1 MGFAITLVYE
11 WMYEKLIVTRSAQ
24 AVKLRVKRGN
34 NSYIFCVCSTGTD
47 IDEGSMASVVFDYKE
62 H

>member
-1 MGFAITLVYE
+1 
-11 WMYEKLIVTRSAQ
+11 MYEKLIVTRSAQ